1 MKQMM
6 TVDQLI
12 QHMNKKGIK
21 FELCTEEE
29 AKVFLKETM
38 YYFKVAAYRQLYPKI
53 LEGNRKGQYQ
63 KLDFAYLKTNLFN

>member
-38 YYFKVAAYRQLYPKI
+38 YYFKVAA
-53 LEGNRKGQYQ
+53 
-63 KLDFAYLKTNLFN
+63 